1 MLATSQIKIAGV
13 GGAGIAVLNDLAPEL
28 PAGVATAA
36 VDTDAAAVEGSA
48 ASVKIALI
56 ENGEGSGAD
65 TMAAKEA
72 AVAHAKELET
82 LADGAR
88 LLVILAGLGGGT
100 GSVVAPM
107 ISKIAAQTPDCAV
120 FAFSVLP
127 LSVEGSQRQTLAFRA
142 QNYLAKHCRAAFA
155 LPNDIILARLNAPIA
170 EAFAAANANVV
181 SAAASLVKMLSARG
195 IVNVDFPTLSKVF
208 PKREDARAFVAYGT
222 GAGEDAVAR
231 AVAELSKSPMLPD
244 GAKPESLVLS
254 LRCGKNFEMNKMQ
267 MLLES
272 VSDAFGR
279 PERMAFGA
287 AEEDAFSDNI
297 EVCVMGPCSPAS
309 KPAAV
314 AKEEQPAKAQPE
326 AQTAAEPE
334 AEQPASPAPAQSAAA
349 EERAS
354 EDVSIPE
361 AKDDTI
367 TSNEK
372 VEVAAPLASA
382 AANTPA
388 PVPAEPEEK
397 GRKSFFGFGRKK
409 KKAPESPK
417 TQTEFEFMELSQ
429 QRGFFQDTPPNIR
442 NGVDLDV
449 PTYMR
454 KGIKIVL

>member
-155 LPNDIILARLNAPIA
+155 LPNDLILARLNAPIA

-287 AEEDAFSDNI
+287 AAEDAFSDNI

-314 AKEEQPAKAQPE
+314 AKEEQPAAQP
-326 AQTAAEPE
+326 AA
-334 AEQPASPAPAQSAAA
+334 PAPAQSAAA

>member
-36 VDTDAAAVEGSA
+36 VDTDAAAVEGA
-48 ASVKIALI
+48 AANVKIALI

-72 AVAHAKELET
+72 AVAHAKELEG

-88 LLVILAGLGGGT
+88 LLIILAGLGGGT

-107 ISKIAAQTPDCAV
+107 ISKIAAQNPDCAV

-195 IVNVDFPTLSKVF
+195 IVNVDFPTLSKIF

-222 GAGEDAVAR
+222 GDGEDAVAK

-287 AEEDAFSDNI
+287 AAEDAFSDNI
-297 EVCVMGPCSPAS
+297 EVCAMGPCSPAS
-309 KPAAV
+309 KPAAD
-314 AKEEQPAKAQPE
+314 AKIETPAAAQPE
-326 AQTAAEPE
+326 STSAAKDE
-334 AEQPASPAPAQSAAA
+334 AEQSAAPAQSAAA

-354 EDVSIPE
+354 DDVSMPE

-388 PVPAEPEEK
+388 PVPAEPEDK

>member
-1 MLATSQIKIAGV
+1 
-13 GGAGIAVLNDLAPEL
+13 
-28 PAGVATAA
+28 
-36 VDTDAAAVEGSA
+36 
-48 ASVKIALI
+48 
-56 ENGEGSGAD
+56 
-65 TMAAKEA
+65 
-72 AVAHAKELET
+72 
-82 LADGAR
+82 
-88 LLVILAGLGGGT
+88 
-100 GSVVAPM
+100 
-107 ISKIAAQTPDCAV
+107 
-120 FAFSVLP
+120 
-127 LSVEGSQRQTLAFRA
+127 
-142 QNYLAKHCRAAFA
+142 
-155 LPNDIILARLNAPIA
+155 
-170 EAFAAANANVV
+170 
-181 SAAASLVKMLSARG
+181 
-195 IVNVDFPTLSKVF
+195 
-208 PKREDARAFVAYGT
+208 
-222 GAGEDAVAR
+222 
-231 AVAELSKSPMLPD
+231 MLPD

-287 AEEDAFSDNI
+287 AAEDAFSDNI
-297 EVCVMGPCSPAS
+297 EVCVMGPCPSAP
-309 KPAAV
+309 KPAAETKPV
-314 AKEEQPAKAQPE
+314 QPAKAQ
-326 AQTAAEPE
+326 PE

>member
-28 PAGVATAA
+28 PAGVATVA

-155 LPNDIILARLNAPIA
+155 LPNDLILARLNAPIA

-181 SAAASLVKMLSARG
+181 SAAGSLVKMLSARG

-287 AEEDAFSDNI
+287 AAEDAFSDNI
-297 EVCVMGPCSPAS
+297 EVCVMGPCPSAS
-309 KPAAV
+309 KPAAETKPV
-314 AKEEQPAKAQPE
+314 QPAKAQ
-326 AQTAAEPE
+326 PE

>member
-1 MLATSQIKIAGV
+1 
-13 GGAGIAVLNDLAPEL
+13 
-28 PAGVATAA
+28 
-36 VDTDAAAVEGSA
+36 
-48 ASVKIALI
+48 
-56 ENGEGSGAD
+56 
-65 TMAAKEA
+65 
-72 AVAHAKELET
+72 
-82 LADGAR
+82 
-88 LLVILAGLGGGT
+88 
-100 GSVVAPM
+100 
-107 ISKIAAQTPDCAV
+107 
-120 FAFSVLP
+120 
-127 LSVEGSQRQTLAFRA
+127 
-142 QNYLAKHCRAAFA
+142 
-155 LPNDIILARLNAPIA
+155 
-170 EAFAAANANVV
+170 
-181 SAAASLVKMLSARG
+181 
-195 IVNVDFPTLSKVF
+195 
-208 PKREDARAFVAYGT
+208 
-222 GAGEDAVAR
+222 
-231 AVAELSKSPMLPD
+231 
-244 GAKPESLVLS
+244 
-254 LRCGKNFEMNKMQ
+254 
-267 MLLES
+267 
-272 VSDAFGR
+272 
-279 PERMAFGA
+279 MAFGA
-287 AEEDAFSDNI
+287 AAEDAFSDNI

-309 KPAAV
+309 KPAAETKPV
-314 AKEEQPAKAQPE
+314 QPAKAQ
-326 AQTAAEPE
+326 PE

-367 TSNEK
+367 TSNER

>member
-155 LPNDIILARLNAPIA
+155 LPNDLILARLNAPIA

-222 GAGEDAVAR
+222 GEGEDAVAR

-287 AEEDAFSDNI
+287 AAEDAFSDNI
-297 EVCVMGPCSPAS
+297 EVCVMGPCPSAP
-309 KPAAV
+309 KPAAETKPV
-314 AKEEQPAKAQPE
+314 QPA
-326 AQTAAEPE
+326 AQTAAEAE

-367 TSNEK
+367 TSNEQ

-388 PVPAEPEEK
+388 PVHAEPEEK

>member
-155 LPNDIILARLNAPIA
+155 LPNDLILARLNAPIA

-208 PKREDARAFVAYGT
+208 PKRDDARAFVAYGT

-287 AEEDAFSDNI
+287 AAEDAFSDNI
-297 EVCVMGPCSPAS
+297 EVCVMGPCPSAP
-309 KPAAV
+309 KPAAETKPV
-314 AKEEQPAKAQPE
+314 QPA
-326 AQTAAEPE
+326 AQTAAEAE

>member
-1 MLATSQIKIAGV
+1 MLSTSQIKIVGI

-28 PAGVATAA
+28 PAGVATTA
-36 VDTDAAAVEGSA
+36 VDTDAAAVAGSA
-48 ASVKIALI
+48 ASAKIALI

-65 TMAAKEA
+65 TITAKEA
-72 AVAHAKELET
+72 AVAHAKELEG

-88 LLVILAGLGGGT
+88 LLVLLAGLGGGT

-107 ISKIAAQTPDCAV
+107 VSKIAAQNPDCAV

-155 LPNDIILARLNAPIA
+155 LPNDLILARLNAPIA
-170 EAFAAANANVV
+170 EAFAVANANIV
-181 SAAASLVKMLSARG
+181 SAAAALVKMLAARG

-222 GAGEDAVAR
+222 GDGEDAVAR
-231 AVAELSKSPMLPD
+231 AVEELSKSPMLPD

-254 LRCGKNFEMNKMQ
+254 LRCGKSFEMNKMQ

-272 VSDAFGR
+272 VSNAFGK

-287 AEEDAFSDNI
+287 AAEDAFADNI
-297 EVCVMGPCSPAS
+297 EVCVMGPCPSVAETKAESP
-309 KPAAV
+309 
-314 AKEEQPAKAQPE
+314 AQPE
-326 AQTAAEPE
+326 TKPESHEEAKDAAEQSATLAPQADAE
-334 AEQPASPAPAQSAAA
+334 AEQ
-349 EERAS
+349 EEAC
-354 EDVSIPE
+354 DDTSIPE

-372 VEVAAPLASA
+372 VEVSAPLASA

-409 KKAPESPK
+409 KKVQESPK

>member
-88 LLVILAGLGGGT
+88 LLVLLAGLGGGT

-107 ISKIAAQTPDCAV
+107 ISKIAAQTSDCAV

-155 LPNDIILARLNAPIA
+155 LPNDLILARLNAPIA

-287 AEEDAFSDNI
+287 AAEDAFSDNI
-297 EVCVMGPCSPAS
+297 EVCVMGPCPTPAET
-309 KPAAV
+309 KAEAA
-314 AKEEQPAKAQPE
+314 ATAQPE
-326 AQTAAEPE
+326 SPKEE
-334 AEQPASPAPAQSAAA
+334 AEQPASPAPTQSAAA

-354 EDVSIPE
+354 DDVSMPE

>member
-155 LPNDIILARLNAPIA
+155 LPNDLILARLNAPIA

-287 AEEDAFSDNI
+287 AAEDAFSDNI
-297 EVCVMGPCSPAS
+297 EVCVMGPCPSAP
-309 KPAAV
+309 KPAAETKPV
-314 AKEEQPAKAQPE
+314 QPAKAQ
-326 AQTAAEPE
+326 PE

>member
-88 LLVILAGLGGGT
+88 LLVLLAGLGGGT

-107 ISKIAAQTPDCAV
+107 ISKIAAQTSDCAV

-155 LPNDIILARLNAPIA
+155 LPNDLILARLNAPIA

-287 AEEDAFSDNI
+287 AAEDAFSDNI
-297 EVCVMGPCSPAS
+297 EVCVMGPCPTPAET
-309 KPAAV
+309 KAEAA
-314 AKEEQPAKAQPE
+314 ATAQPE
-326 AQTAAEPE
+326 SPKEK
-334 AEQPASPAPAQSAAA
+334 AEQPASPAPTQSAAA

-354 EDVSIPE
+354 DDVSMPE

>member
-88 LLVILAGLGGGT
+88 LLVLLAGLGGGT

-107 ISKIAAQTPDCAV
+107 ISKIAAQNPDCAV

-155 LPNDIILARLNAPIA
+155 LPNDLILARLNAPIA

-181 SAAASLVKMLSARG
+181 SAAASLVKMLSAKG

-222 GAGEDAVAR
+222 GEGEDAVAR

-287 AEEDAFSDNI
+287 AAEDAFSDNI

-309 KPAAV
+309 HPATV
-314 AKEEQPAKAQPE
+314 AKEEQPE
-326 AQTAAEPE
+326 AQTAAQPK
-334 AEQPASPAPAQSAAA
+334 AEQPAPAAPEQSAAA
-349 EERAS
+349 EEQAS

-382 AANTPA
+382 TANTPA

-397 GRKSFFGFGRKK
+397 GRKSFFGFGRRK

>member
-88 LLVILAGLGGGT
+88 LLVLLAGLGGGT

-107 ISKIAAQTPDCAV
+107 ISKIAAQTSDCAV

-155 LPNDIILARLNAPIA
+155 LPNDLILARLNAPIA

-287 AEEDAFSDNI
+287 AAEDAFSDNI
-297 EVCVMGPCSPAS
+297 EVCVMGPCPSAPKSAAET
-309 KPAAV
+309 KPVQSA
-314 AKEEQPAKAQPE
+314 
-326 AQTAAEPE
+326 AQTAAEPA

>member
-36 VDTDAAAVEGSA
+36 VDTNAAAVEGSA

-88 LLVILAGLGGGT
+88 LLVLLAGLGGGT

-107 ISKIAAQTPDCAV
+107 ISKIAAQNPDCAV

-155 LPNDIILARLNAPIA
+155 LPNDLILARLNAPIA

-222 GAGEDAVAR
+222 GEGEDAVAR

-287 AEEDAFSDNI
+287 AAEDAFSDNI

-309 KPAAV
+309 HPATV
-314 AKEEQPAKAQPE
+314 AKEEQPE
-326 AQTAAEPE
+326 AQTAARPE
-334 AEQPASPAPAQSAAA
+334 AEQPAPAAPEQSAAA
-349 EERAS
+349 EEQAS

-397 GRKSFFGFGRKK
+397 GRKSFFGFGRRK

>member
-72 AVAHAKELET
+72 AVAHLKELET

-88 LLVILAGLGGGT
+88 LLVLLAGLGGGT

-155 LPNDIILARLNAPIA
+155 LPNDLILARLNAPIA

-222 GAGEDAVAR
+222 GEGEDAVAR

-287 AEEDAFSDNI
+287 AAEDAFSDNI
-297 EVCVMGPCSPAS
+297 EVCVMGPCPPAP
-309 KPAAV
+309 KPAAETKPV
-314 AKEEQPAKAQPE
+314 QPA
-326 AQTAAEPE
+326 AQTAAEAE

>member
-155 LPNDIILARLNAPIA
+155 LPNDLILARLNAPIA

-287 AEEDAFSDNI
+287 AAEDAFSDNI
-297 EVCVMGPCSPAS
+297 EVCVMGPCPSAP
-309 KPAAV
+309 KPAAETKPV
-314 AKEEQPAKAQPE
+314 QPAAQP
-326 AQTAAEPE
+326 A

-367 TSNEK
+367 TSNER

>member
-155 LPNDIILARLNAPIA
+155 LPNDLILARLNAPIA

-287 AEEDAFSDNI
+287 AAEDAFSDNI

-309 KPAAV
+309 KPAA
-314 AKEEQPAKAQPE
+314 
-326 AQTAAEPE
+326 QTAAEAE
-334 AEQPASPAPAQSAAA
+334 AEQPAAPAPAQSAAA

>member
-88 LLVILAGLGGGT
+88 LLVILTGLGGGT

-155 LPNDIILARLNAPIA
+155 LPNDLILARLNAPIA

-287 AEEDAFSDNI
+287 AAEDAFSDNI
-297 EVCVMGPCSPAS
+297 EVCVMGPCPSAP
-309 KPAAV
+309 KPAAETKPV
-314 AKEEQPAKAQPE
+314 QPAAQP
-326 AQTAAEPE
+326 A

>member
-155 LPNDIILARLNAPIA
+155 LPNDLILARLNAPIA

-287 AEEDAFSDNI
+287 AAEDAFSDNI
-297 EVCVMGPCSPAS
+297 EVCVMGPCPSAP
-309 KPAAV
+309 KPAAETKPV
-314 AKEEQPAKAQPE
+314 QPAAQP
-326 AQTAAEPE
+326 A

>member
-155 LPNDIILARLNAPIA
+155 LPNDLILARLNAPIA

-222 GAGEDAVAR
+222 GTGEDAVAR

-287 AEEDAFSDNI
+287 AAEDAFSDNI
-297 EVCVMGPCSPAS
+297 EVCVMGPCPSAPKSAS
-309 KPAAV
+309 ETKPV
-314 AKEEQPAKAQPE
+314 QPAKAQPE
-326 AQTAAEPE
+326 A
-334 AEQPASPAPAQSAAA
+334 EQPAAPAPAQSAAA

-367 TSNEK
+367 TSNER

>member
-155 LPNDIILARLNAPIA
+155 LPNDLILARLNAPIA

-208 PKREDARAFVAYGT
+208 PKRDDARAFVAYGT

-287 AEEDAFSDNI
+287 AAEDAFSDNI
-297 EVCVMGPCSPAS
+297 EVCVMGPCPSAP
-309 KPAAV
+309 KPAAETKPV
-314 AKEEQPAKAQPE
+314 QPAKAQ
-326 AQTAAEPE
+326 PE

>member
-72 AVAHAKELET
+72 AVAHAKELES

-107 ISKIAAQTPDCAV
+107 ISKIAAQNPDCAV
-120 FAFSVLP
+120 FSFSVLP

-155 LPNDIILARLNAPIA
+155 LPNDLILARLNAPIA

-244 GAKPESLVLS
+244 GAKSESLVLS

-287 AEEDAFSDNI
+287 AAEDAFSDNI
-297 EVCVMGPCSPAS
+297 EVCVMGPCPPAP
-309 KPAAV
+309 KPAAETKPV
-314 AKEEQPAKAQPE
+314 QPA
-326 AQTAAEPE
+326 AQTAAQPE
-334 AEQPASPAPAQSAAA
+334 AEQPAAPAPAQSAAA

>member
-155 LPNDIILARLNAPIA
+155 LPNDLILARLNAPIA

-222 GAGEDAVAR
+222 GTGEDAVAR

-287 AEEDAFSDNI
+287 AAEDAFSDNI
-297 EVCVMGPCSPAS
+297 EVCVMGPCPSAP
-309 KPAAV
+309 KPAAETKPV
-314 AKEEQPAKAQPE
+314 QPA
-326 AQTAAEPE
+326 AQTAAQPE

>member
-72 AVAHAKELET
+72 AVAHAKELES

-107 ISKIAAQTPDCAV
+107 ISNIAAQNPDCAV
-120 FAFSVLP
+120 FSFSVLP

-155 LPNDIILARLNAPIA
+155 LPNDLILARLNAPIA

-244 GAKPESLVLS
+244 GAKSESLVLS

-287 AEEDAFSDNI
+287 AAEDAFSDNI
-297 EVCVMGPCSPAS
+297 EVCVMGPCPPAP
-309 KPAAV
+309 KPAAETKPV
-314 AKEEQPAKAQPE
+314 QPA
-326 AQTAAEPE
+326 AQTAAQPE
-334 AEQPASPAPAQSAAA
+334 AEQPAAPAPAQSAAA